1 MKTITTLAAGGLLI
15 AGPAFAQ
22 DTQKPDSVAITAHIH
37 QPGKAEPTASRLSD
51 LKLADGFKIEK
62 FAEGLLNPRMLAV
75 SDAGAVYVTRRSL
88 GDVVMLKDTNAD
100 GKADEQKVVAS
111 RPFAHGITIVNK
123 VLNLVTIK
131 DVYRADIQADGTL
144 GELERIVNDLPD
156 AGQHPNRTIAYGPD
170 GMLYLSVGSTCN
182 ACQEPNPENAT
193 MLQMA
198 PDGRTRRIYA
208 SGLRNTIGFDWHPE
222 TGELWGMDHGMD
234 WLGDKQQ
241 PEELNLIKEGQ
252 QYGWPYIVG
261 DGMANVSHTPP
272 GKLTHE
278 DWRRMSEPMV
288 LGYTAHAA
296 PMQMAFYRGD
306 QFPAEYRGDA
316 FIAMR
321 GSWNA
326 KPAVGFEIVRI
337 DFDKDKPVGFKPFLN
352 GFLEGG
358 ATDKPMQF
366 GRPVGLAYM
375 KDGSMLFSDDSGGVI
390 YRVSYVGG
398 ATAGAKQGSGES
410 TQMQT
415 VRSMDPVQPAPQPL
429 AIELLKP
436 RQAHKLDVFAA
447 GISQNGAI
455 AFKHSAF
462 GEDISPG
469 LSWSGGPDG
478 TKSFAILMED
488 PDASMPKPFVHWI
501 AYNITPE
508 VKSLREGLPGTPKLE
523 MPTMLQGRNSA
534 GRLGYFGPKPPDD
547 AVHHYHFQ
555 VFALDTVLMLDP
567 GKDRQTVLEAM
578 KDHVLASGEVVG
590 IFRNPQTN

>member
-1 MKTITTLAAGGLLI
+1 MKTRTTFAAASLLI
-15 AGPAFAQ
+15 AVPALAQ
-22 DTQKPDSVAITAHIH
+22 DPPEPASVAITGHIH
-37 QPGKAEPTASRLSD
+37 RAGKAEPTAARLSGIE
-51 LKLADGFKIEK
+51 LADGFKIEK
-62 FAEGLLNPRMLAV
+62 FAEGLMNPRMLAV

-100 GKADEQKVVAS
+100 GKVDEQKVVAS
-111 RPFAHGITIVNK
+111 RPFAHGITIVNNA
-123 VLNLVTIK
+123 LYLVTIK
-131 DVYRADIQADGTL
+131 DVYRADILEDGTL

-170 GMLYLSVGSTCN
+170 GMFYLSVGSTCN

-193 MLQMA
+193 MLQMS

-241 PEELNLIKEGQ
+241 PEELNLIEEGR

-261 DGMANVSHTPP
+261 DGMTNVSDTPP

-296 PMQMAFYRGD
+296 PMQMAFYRGN
-306 QFPAEYRGDA
+306 QFPSEYRGDA
-316 FIAMR
+316 FVAMR

-337 DFDKDKPVGFKPFLN
+337 DFDKGKPVGFQPFLT

-375 KDGSMLFSDDSGGVI
+375 KDGSMLFTDDSNGVI
-390 YRVSYVGG
+390 YRVSYQGQ
-398 ATAGAKQGSGES
+398 ATAAAQQGSGET
-410 TQMQT
+410 TQTQT
-415 VRSMDPVQPAPQPL
+415 ARSMDAVQPVPQPL

-436 RQAHKLDVFAA
+436 RQAQTLDVTAA
-447 GISQNGAI
+447 GIQPNGGI
-455 AFKHSAF
+455 PFKHSAF
-462 GEDISPG
+462 GEDISPA
-469 LSWSGGPDG
+469 LNWSGGPDG
-478 TKSFAILMED
+478 TKSFAVLMED

-501 AYNITPE
+501 AYNIPPT
-508 VKSLREGLPGTPKLE
+508 VKSLREGLPGGLKLE
-523 MPTMLQGRNSA
+523 MPTMLQGKNSA
-534 GRLGYFGPKPPDD
+534 GRAGYFGPKPPDD
-547 AVHHYHFQ
+547 ATHHYHFQ

-578 KDHVLASGEVVG
+578 KDHVLASGELVG
-590 IFRNPQTN
+590 TFRNPQTN